1 MVYSHDDKEIDE
13 SLMYYYKTNAGKYIT
28 EEEMIGQPWILREG
42 GGVGGPRARPMN
54 RYDPGGLRR
63 RAPSSGDLAV
73 IRAQRRLKKKR
84 GRKRKSSSE
93 KK

>member
-42 GGVGGPRARPMN
+42 GGWGDRELGP
-54 RYDPGGLRR
+54 
-63 RAPSSGDLAV
+63 
-73 IRAQRRLKKKR
+73 
-84 GRKRKSSSE
+84 
-93 KK
+93 